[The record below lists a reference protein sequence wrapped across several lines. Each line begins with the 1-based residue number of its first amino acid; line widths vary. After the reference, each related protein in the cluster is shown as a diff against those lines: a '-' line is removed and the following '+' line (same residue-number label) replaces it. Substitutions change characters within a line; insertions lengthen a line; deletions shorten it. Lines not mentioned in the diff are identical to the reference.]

1 MPTFVC
7 RVGKADGT
15 VLEERLEADDEA
27 AARDRLGQQG
37 VVVYAVRR
45 SGLRWPP
52 LSLRVPVLHRGFPV
66 REFLVFNQELIAL
79 TKAGL
84 PIMRVLDILS
94 ARTGH
99 PTFQRALTAV
109 REQVR
114 GGSSLADA
122 MAKQPRFFSELYL
135 ASLRAGERS
144 GNVVEILR
152 RYQTF
157 MMRMLAVRKKIV
169 SALSYPAFLLAV
181 GAGVLLFL
189 LTYVLPTFLDVYR
202 EAQAQLPAATRFLMA
217 LVAFM
222 QRWVWALA
230 MAALAVVVAFR
241 VWYRTEVGRLRTD
254 RLMLHLPFIGALIR
268 THYIISVARTLAT
281 ILAGGIPLV
290 SALRMVRDSILNR
303 VVADDVDGVI
313 ERVKNGSGV
322 AAAFAVGGL
331 MPRMTLEMIEVGEAT
346 GALEDMLT
354 QVAEFH
360 EDELDRRLTAI
371 TTWVEPA
378 LLLVM
383 GGVIAGVVITM
394 YLPIFQLAGTIK

>member
-7 RVGKADGT
+7 RVGRADGT
-15 VLEERLEADDEA
+15 VLEERLEAEDEA

-37 VVVYAVRR
+37 VVVFAVRR
-45 SGLRWPP
+45 WP
-52 LSLRVPVLHRGFPV
+52 LSLRVPVLHRGFPT
-66 REFLVFNQELIAL
+66 RDFLVFNQELIAL
-79 TKAGL
+79 IKAGL
-84 PIMRVLDILS
+84 PIMRVLDILAARAGHS
-94 ARTGH
+94 A
-99 PTFQRALTAV
+99 FQHALTTV
-109 REQVR
+109 RAQVR

-122 MAKQPRFFSELYL
+122 MAQQPRFFSELYL

-144 GNVVEILR
+144 GNVVEILQ

-157 MMRMLAVRKKIV
+157 MKRMLAVRKKIV
-169 SALSYPAFLLAV
+169 TALSYPAFLLVV

-222 QRWVWALA
+222 QRWALA
-230 MAALAVVVAFR
+230 LLLAAVAVVILFR
-241 VWYRTEVGRLRTD
+241 VWYRTEGGRRRTD
-254 RLMLHLPFIGALIR
+254 RFALTLPLFGSLIR
-268 THYIISVARTLAT
+268 THYIISISRTLAT

-303 VVADDVDGVI
+303 VVADDVDQVI
-313 ERVKNGSGV
+313 ERVKTGSGV
-322 AAAFAVGGL
+322 AAAFSIGGL

-346 GALEDMLT
+346 GSLEEMLT